1 VTHNSYQPA
10 FKRRNN
16 REERKGYDPFF
27 ALLALFAGTSA
38 LFERNIGP
46 LTIYPLPPQLPTN
59 PYLDQLYGA
68 MAASDVQVR
77 RIRPRYAVP
86 ELLLGRGPRILH
98 LHFFD
103 ELTQR
108 PSERQ
113 TATRSLL
120 FLALLALL
128 RLRGVRLIWTAH
140 NLEPHELYHPT
151 WGFLVYRLVARW
163 ADAIIAHSR
172 AARALLEARYGR
184 LPQCRV
190 IPIGNYIGLYGPQR
204 ERAASR
210 AALGLPAA
218 GPVLLNIGALRP
230 YKNIEGLIDAFA
242 ALPEPTR
249 GTLLVAGSA
258 KSSAYAEQLR
268 RRAAMVPGVQLR
280 AEFIPDSE
288 LPAYL
293 AAADVVV
300 LPYRKML
307 TSAMLLCA
315 LSYERPVIAPAFGPV
330 RELLCEGQTGFLF
343 TPGDDDALRAALERA
358 LAHPDLAEV
367 GAAGLALAREFA
379 WPKIA
384 AATVAC
390 YRGMG
395 DGGWGM
401 GGGSP
406 MPHPP
411 SPIP

>member
-1 VTHNSYQPA
+1 MTHNSYQPA

-163 ADAIIAHSR
+163 ADAIIAH
-172 AARALLEARYGR
+172 
-184 LPQCRV
+184 
-190 IPIGNYIGLYGPQR
+190 
-204 ERAASR
+204 SR